1 MARIKGIE
9 LPNNKRIEIA
19 LTYIYGIG
27 RNLSKTILNDAKVD
41 VNTKAKDLTEDE
53 LARIRSEVDKY
64 LTEGDLR
71 REVSMNIK
79 TMMEINSYKGI
90 RHKKKLPVR
99 GQRTN
104 RNAIT
109 ARGGKR
115 KTVANKKK

>member
-9 LPNNKRIEIA
+9 IPNDKRVEIS

-27 RNLSKTILNDAKVD
+27 RNLSKQILSDAKVD
-41 VNTKAKDLTEDE
+41 INTKAKDLTDDE
-53 LARIRSEVDKY
+53 IARIRKEVDKY
-64 LTEGDLR
+64 PVEGDLR

-79 TMMEINSYKGI
+79 TQMKINSYRGI

-104 RNAIT
+104 RNAVT
-109 ARGGKR
+109 ARGGK
-115 KTVANKKK
+115 KKVVANKKK